1 MEVEGSVY
9 GWDWRGK
16 SRTDLENFVG
26 QAKGGELL
34 RPEGRQP
41 QG

>member
-1 MEVEGSVY
+1 MEVEFMDGTGEESQ
-9 GWDWRGK
+9 GLI
-16 SRTDLENFVG
+16 LENFVG

-34 RPEGRQP
+34 RPERKQP

>member
-1 MEVEGSVY
+1 MDGAGEESQGLI
-9 GWDWRGK
+9 
-16 SRTDLENFVG
+16 LENFVG

-34 RPEGRQP
+34 RSEQKQP

>member
-1 MEVEGSVY
+1 MDGA
-9 GWDWRGK
+9 GK
-16 SRTDLENFVG
+16 ESQGLILENFVG

-34 RPEGRQP
+34 RPEGKQP